1 MGSAN
6 TAEIVAVIGA
16 SGSGKSTWL
25 KTAFLKPAARRRRLL
40 VWDFKREYL
49 SAGIVTAAHS
59 SIADLVEGIK
69 AGGGRFA
76 LAFLPDFDP
85 KRRARQFDRF
95 CRAAYALG
103 DLVMVVEELSFVTTA
118 SYAPPAWSM
127 VTCTGRHEGLTV
139 VGTSQRPA
147 QVDKNF
153 FGNCTLIHSHRV
165 QDAND
170 VRVMSSAL
178 DVPASELRGLAQFS
192 FVERDMQAAELR
204 RGRVQFRVPAA
215 AGKGNGSVR

>member
-1 MGSAN
+1 MGSEN
-6 TAEIVAVIGA
+6 RAEIVAVIGA

-25 KTAFLKPAARRRRLL
+25 KTSFLKPAARRRRLL

-49 SAGIVTAAHS
+49 PAGVVTAAHS
-59 SIADLVEGIK
+59 TIADMAEAIK
-69 AGGGRFA
+69 ACPKGFA
-76 LAFLPDFDP
+76 LSFLPDFDQ

-95 CRAAYALG
+95 CRIAYALG

-127 VTCTGRHEGLTV
+127 VSCTGRHEGLTV

-165 QDAND
+165 QDMGD

-178 DVPASELRGLAQFS
+178 DVPAGELRALPQFH
-192 FVERDMQAAELR
+192 FIERDLQACQLR
-204 RGRVQFRVPAA
+204 RGAVKLR
-215 AGKGNGSVR
+215 